1 MAASE
6 AAAGTGGAER
16 KTRARLI
23 DAADFS
29 LDNGGTLNFLKATG
43 VEGVIVRVPP
53 RLADGGD
60 HAAELIDFKRHVES
74 HGLEL
79 SVLHCGNLPKS
90 DVVYGREGREQ
101 QAAAWLN
108 IVRDIGAAGVP
119 LTATTFQGIGHFRTP
134 RTPGRGGS
142 TYSTFK
148 ADLLP
153 PDERD
158 DEHGKRAHEPISAE
172 AMWANLGWFYERL
185 MPVAEAAGV
194 RVCLHPDDPPQPY
207 VLAGA
212 ARIASSIENYH
223 RIFDLRPS
231 ESNAMLFCQGCVAEM
246 GGDIYAAIRSVAG
259 RGKIGVVHFRDI
271 RGTPLDFVETFIDE
285 GQNDML
291 LAMQTYKESGF
302 EGPFML
308 DHTPTMPEGFSSSH
322 GHAYANG
329 YLKALIQIVYGR

>member
-1 MAASE
+1 MAGT
-6 AAAGTGGAER
+6 AGTGGTER

-23 DAADFS
+23 DAVNFDQA
-29 LDNGGTLNFLKATG
+29 NGGTLDFLKATG

-60 HAAELIDFKRHVES
+60 HAEELIAFKRHVES

-79 SVLHCGNLPKS
+79 SVLHCGNLPKG
-90 DVVYGREGREQ
+90 DVVYGREGREK
-101 QAAAWLN
+101 QAAAWIN
-108 IVRDIGAAGVP
+108 IVRGIGAAGVA

-148 ADLLP
+148 LDLLP
-153 PDERD
+153 ADQRD
-158 DEHGKRAHEPISAE
+158 DEHGQRAHEPISAE
-172 AMWANLGWFYERL
+172 AMWANLAWFYERL
-185 MPVAEAAGV
+185 MPAAEEAGV
-194 RVCLHPDDPPQPY
+194 RVCLHPDDPPVPD

-212 ARIASSIENYH
+212 ARISSSIENYH

-231 ESNAMLFCQGCVAEM
+231 DSNAMLFCQGCVAEM
-246 GGDIYAAIRSVAG
+246 GGDIYAAIRSIGA

-271 RGTPLDFVETFIDE
+271 RGTPTDFVETFIDE

-291 LAMQTYKESGF
+291 LAMQTYKEAGF
-302 EGPFML
+302 DGPFMM
-308 DHTPTMPEGFSSSH
+308 DHTPTMPEGFSSTH

-329 YLKALIQIVYGR
+329 YIKALIQIVYGR